1 VTTASVNVLVYVPA
15 KLLPGTNTPTVG
27 VAVNLPRPV
36 FAAALKNF
44 TAVGGVA
51 AAGTATGY
59 VTELVGLVHVPDA
72 HEEVTLVSEE
82 ALVARVCVPVV
93 NWVEVI
99 VAFQPA
105 PVPRVSVTLNA
116 AV

>member
-1 VTTASVNVLVYVPA
+1 
-15 KLLPGTNTPTVG
+15 
-27 VAVNLPRPV
+27 
-36 FAAALKNF
+36 
-44 TAVGGVA
+44 
-51 AAGTATGY
+51 
-59 VTELVGLVHVPDA
+59 VPDA